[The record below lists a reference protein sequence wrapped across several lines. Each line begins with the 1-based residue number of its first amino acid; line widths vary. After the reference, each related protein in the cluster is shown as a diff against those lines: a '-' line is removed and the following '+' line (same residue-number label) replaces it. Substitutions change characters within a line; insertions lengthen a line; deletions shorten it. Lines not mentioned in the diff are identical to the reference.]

1 MGIFS
6 VENILGALINSFAYM
21 FTSRIIIDDNSNL
34 KTARFYLAWFIFS
47 LILIINFFFVS
58 GFVRIIVILF
68 SLFLIYKLIFKH
80 SASKSILLSFYIE
93 LIIMVS
99 ELIFLVFLTL
109 ISTTNVND
117 LVQFYSGTLVANIII
132 SLICIIIGKLPISKS
147 LFQKIVSR
155 SKEIK
160 NYQLF
165 IIISVLLISINI
177 IFGYFYK
184 SVNLFYIII
193 INTLISIV
201 YFFICFKFLRTENE
215 YFKISDKY
223 NNTLNSLKEYEDI
236 LDVYRV
242 SSHENKNQLLM
253 IRNMILKKEKDI
265 PEYID
270 KIIDNK
276 IKDDEKLMFDTNK
289 IPAGGLRAVVYSKL
303 LVMKDE
309 KIDFNLI
316 VDRKVRTVDLI
327 ELGESLMLDV
337 CRITGVFLD
346 NAIEEVKKKDNK
358 KIIVELFTDEDK
370 LCIKISNN
378 FSGLINIEKIYD
390 KGYTTKTNGHGYG
403 LSLVKEIIEKNNKLT
418 NMTSIENGM
427 FTQLLEIK
435 IKY

>member
-1 MGIFS
+1 MEIFS
-6 VENILGALINSFAYM
+6 VENILGALVNSFAYVFIWSKLLNQKINFKDYKYYIHQLLFAFFM
-21 FTSRIIIDDNSNL
+21 LINFYFVNGFIRIATLIFILTIFIMVFYRKNIKESLLISFLSEIIM
-34 KTARFYLAWFIFS
+34 IFS
-47 LILIINFFFVS
+47 EMFFVLFINIVYKDSVNQLVNSFSGSLIANLVISIISIFAVFLPIWKYLYIKLNNYIKNISDLNVMSVLIIVLISFNLIFGFLYQKVNLTYMLIINAIISTVYIFICI
-58 GFVRIIVILF
+58 RII
-68 SLFLIYKLIFKH
+68 
-80 SASKSILLSFYIE
+80 SAESNYSK
-93 LIIMVS
+93 
-99 ELIFLVFLTL
+99 
-109 ISTTNVND
+109 
-117 LVQFYSGTLVANIII
+117 
-132 SLICIIIGKLPISKS
+132 
-147 LFQKIVSR
+147 
-155 SKEIK
+155 
-160 NYQLF
+160 
-165 IIISVLLISINI
+165 IN
-177 IFGYFYK
+177 
-184 SVNLFYIII
+184 
-193 INTLISIV
+193 
-201 YFFICFKFLRTENE
+201 
-215 YFKISDKY
+215 DKY

-253 IRNMILKKEKDI
+253 IRNMILKEEKDI

-316 VDRKVRTVDLI
+316 VDRKVRAVDLI

-346 NAIEEVKKKDNK
+346 NAIDEVKNKDNK

-378 FSGLINIEKIYD
+378 FSDSINIEKIYD
-390 KGYTTKTNGHGYG
+390 KGYTTKTDGHGYG
-403 LSLVKEIIEKNNKLT
+403 LSLVKEIIEKNNKLI
-418 NMTSIENGM
+418 NVTSVENGM

-435 IKY
+435 VK

>member
-6 VENILGALINSFAYM
+6 VENILGVLINSFAHVY
-21 FTSRIIIDDNSNL
+21 IWKEIL
-34 KTARFYLAWFIFS
+34 KEKINFKDYRYYIEQVLFS
-47 LILIINFFFVS
+47 LSLLLNYYLINTFARVVPLLIILIVFSFIILRKSIKECCALAFSSEIILIISEFMFMIFIQIVYTNNAVEMLSSFAGKLITNVVVSLIAVLISKVNFVTNTYNKIIKLLDNINDYVLVS
-58 GFVRIIVILF
+58 ILIVILIT
-68 SLFLIYKLIFKH
+68 LNLIF
-80 SASKSILLSFYIE
+80 SYFYQAI
-93 LIIMVS
+93 
-99 ELIFLVFLTL
+99 
-109 ISTTNVND
+109 N
-117 LVQFYSGTLVANIII
+117 
-132 SLICIIIGKLPISKS
+132 P
-147 LFQKIVSR
+147 
-155 SKEIK
+155 
-160 NYQLF
+160 
-165 IIISVLLISINI
+165 SVMLLINS
-177 IFGYFYK
+177 
-184 SVNLFYIII
+184 
-193 INTLISIV
+193 
-201 YFFICFKFLRTENE
+201 FICFIYIFICFNFLKVKNE
-215 YFKISDKY
+215 YFKINDKY
-223 NNTLNSLKEYEDI
+223 NNTLKSLKEYEDI

-253 IRNMILKKEKDI
+253 IRNMILKEEKDI

-358 KIIVELFTDEDK
+358 KIIVELFTADDN

-378 FSGLINIEKIYD
+378 FSGSVNIEKIYD
-390 KGYTTKTNGHGYG
+390 KGYTTKSNGHGYG
-403 LSLVKEIIEKNNKLT
+403 LSLVKEIVDKNNKLS
-418 NMTSIENGM
+418 NKTSVEKDM

-435 IKY
+435 IK

>member
-1 MGIFS
+1 MEIFS
-6 VENILGALINSFAYM
+6 IENILGALVNSFAYVFIWSKLLNQKINFKDYKYYIYQLLFALLM
-21 FTSRIIIDDNSNL
+21 IVNFYFVNGFFRIITLFLILMLFCLIITNKSIKESLFATFVSEIVIIISEIIFALIITIFYTSNVYNLYNFFSGKLVTNVVISLISFLLMKFDLFKKIYVQNL
-34 KTARFYLAWFIFS
+34 KTLLNVQDKIIIMMIVILLLSFNILFLFLYKDINLFTM
-47 LILIINFFFVS
+47 LIIN
-58 GFVRIIVILF
+58 
-68 SLFLIYKLIFKH
+68 
-80 SASKSILLSFYIE
+80 SILLF
-93 LIIMVS
+93 
-99 ELIFLVFLTL
+99 
-109 ISTTNVND
+109 
-117 LVQFYSGTLVANIII
+117 
-132 SLICIIIGKLPISKS
+132 
-147 LFQKIVSR
+147 
-155 SKEIK
+155 
-160 NYQLF
+160 
-165 IIISVLLISINI
+165 
-177 IFGYFYK
+177 
-184 SVNLFYIII
+184 
-193 INTLISIV
+193 V
-201 YFFICFKFLRTENE
+201 YLFICFKFLKTENE
-215 YFKISDKY
+215 YSKINDKY

-253 IRNMILKKEKDI
+253 IRNMILKEEKDI

-346 NAIEEVKKKDNK
+346 NAIEEVKNKDNK

-370 LCIKISNN
+370 LCIRISNN
-378 FSGLINIEKIYD
+378 FSGSINIEKIYD
-390 KGYTTKTNGHGYG
+390 KGYTTKTDGHGYG

-427 FTQLLEIK
+427 FTQMLEIK
-435 IKY
+435 VK